1 MTWLLGDARDQ
12 LDDVFGL
19 CPELHARY
27 REFAALFWTRNFFDS
42 VLLELCRL
50 RVAQLL
56 GCSPL
61 PHAGAGMRLDAPR
74 RAALDAW
81 ADSELFSERERA
93 CLAFADRFVLDPH
106 AITDDDAAAL
116 SRYLSPAE
124 MVAFTEALALLDGF
138 TRFCAML
145 GIRNRDEGSDNP

>member
-27 REFAALFWTRNFFDS
+27 REFAALFWTRTFFDRD
-42 VLLELCRL
+42 VLELCRL

-61 PHAGAGMRLDAPR
+61 PPPGAGVRLDEAR

-81 ADSELFSERERA
+81 ADSDLFSERERA
-93 CLAFADRFVLDPH
+93 CLTFADKFVLHPH
-106 AITDDDAAAL
+106 AITDDDAAAV

-145 GIRNRDEGSDNP
+145 GVRTG